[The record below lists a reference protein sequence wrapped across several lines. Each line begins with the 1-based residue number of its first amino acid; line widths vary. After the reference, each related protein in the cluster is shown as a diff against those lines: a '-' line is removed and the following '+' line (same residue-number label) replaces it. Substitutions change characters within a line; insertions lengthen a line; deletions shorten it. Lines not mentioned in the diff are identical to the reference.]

1 MENEN
6 IVNAA
11 AQKDQTPTPNKRM
24 KSCKTC
30 GTQIAKNA
38 KVCPSCGAK
47 NKKNIFKRVWFWFL
61 CIIALFVIV
70 LCVDHAVAPSYPATI
85 TDNYGATVEMTPSKI
100 RAAYDENYQSA
111 SDRFGLAKAELTT
124 KVISVGNGA
133 YETTADNKRFLY
145 VDIKLEGGWILHL
158 LKEPNEDL
166 LKNLKK
172 GDTIHI
178 KSRITYDNLRYEVH
192 IRDFLING
200 NTITDR
206 SVVNVITP

>member
-1 MENEN
+1 MTIREIRNAYEENFQ
-6 IVNAA
+6 AA
-11 AQKDQTPTPNKRM
+11 EDRLSLAQ
-24 KSCKTC
+24 
-30 GTQIAKNA
+30 
-38 KVCPSCGAK
+38 
-47 NKKNIFKRVWFWFL
+47 
-61 CIIALFVIV
+61 
-70 LCVDHAVAPSYPATI
+70 
-85 TDNYGATVEMTPSKI
+85 
-100 RAAYDENYQSA
+100 
-111 SDRFGLAKAELTT
+111 AELTA
-124 KVISVGNGA
+124 KVVSVGNGA
-133 YETTADNKRFLY
+133 YETVDNKRFLY
-145 VDIKLEGGWILHL
+145 IDVHLEDGWVLHL